1 MLILRLNTVQPAK
14 IKLVYMCKFWWIIL
28 QKLEHCIK
36 TFHIIIIIII
46 SVLIAVKSNKCC
58 KRELKRF
65 NHFKAIL
72 LTKFIFMGSVW
83 LTVTVIVIRICSQQP
98 TFIKIEPSVIQ
109 RPYQANTSRGFIIHS
124 IAVVTKSAERYDQVK
139 IKTKKRQKNIVASHD
154 SVGQVPVKS
163 NRIVGIVT
171 GRLLGRAWELAL
183 GFTPEMKE
191 K

>member
-46 SVLIAVKSNKCC
+46 ISVLIAVKSNKCF

-65 NHFKAIL
+65 DHFKAIL
-72 LTKFIFMGSVW
+72 LTKFIFMASVW

-98 TFIKIEPSVIQ
+98 TFIKIELSVIQ
-109 RPYQANTSRGFIIHS
+109 RLYQANTFIIHS

-139 IKTKKRQKNIVASHD
+139 IKTETEEKYRCLS
-154 SVGQVPVKS
+154 
-163 NRIVGIVT
+163 RFL
-171 GRLLGRAWELAL
+171 RLGSSEIQ
-183 GFTPEMKE
+183 
-191 K
+191 

>member
-36 TFHIIIIIII
+36 TFHIIIIIIII

-98 TFIKIEPSVIQ
+98 TFIKIELSVIQ
-109 RPYQANTSRGFIIHS
+109 RLYQANTSRGFIIHS

-139 IKTKKRQKNIVASHD
+139 IKTETEEKYRCLS
-154 SVGQVPVKS
+154 
-163 NRIVGIVT
+163 RFL
-171 GRLLGRAWELAL
+171 RLGSS
-183 GFTPEMKE
+183 EMQ
-191 K
+191 